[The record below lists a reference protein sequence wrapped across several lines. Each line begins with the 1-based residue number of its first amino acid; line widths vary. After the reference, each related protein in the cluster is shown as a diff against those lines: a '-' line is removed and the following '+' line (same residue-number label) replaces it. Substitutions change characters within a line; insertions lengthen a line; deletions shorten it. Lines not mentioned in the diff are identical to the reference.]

1 MFTRQGMHEIL
12 TISRAAANVAKGSFD
27 LIQNEASNFYKS
39 SILTKSCR
47 VHDEMYDEIQEKAN
61 SIRESTGST
70 PGPAS
75 STQSTFQSSA
85 SSPIIKDDKRPKVS
99 SKPKSKSSPTKRNYS
114 TKTVKPEIISEVV
127 EKTKNPET
135 RVPPQKAAAKIIEE
149 SRYAKIPSTKL
160 QRLFHYGHLAASVGL
175 NTASDGI
182 RAYASGEKADFR
194 KLALSSKN
202 VSILGDKLRKMRG
215 AALKV
220 GQMMSIQDESF
231 LPREISDLLKGV
243 QNQGYFMPPQQLN
256 RLMKLNLGDDW
267 KEKHFKE
274 FDEVPI
280 ASASISQVHRAVLKN
295 GAPVAVKVQ
304 YPGVKDSIDSDMD
317 NLLMFM
323 TASRLLPR
331 GMFPE
336 KSIQNARTELKWE
349 CDFNREA
356 ENIMKFSE
364 LLKDDSVFE
373 VPKVYDEVSNENI
386 LTMDYLEG
394 VEVCRGEWDQ
404 ATKDWIASNIMKLCL
419 QEIAQFKFMQTD
431 PNWANFLYN
440 ESKNKIELLDFGAAR
455 PYNDEFIHN
464 YVSCLRAAVDQDYEL
479 VKEYSQKLGYLTGLE
494 SEEMVNAHV
503 ESVVILGEPF
513 RAEGDYDFSHQDVT
527 TRVKSKMGL
536 MLRERLTPP
545 PEETYSLH
553 RKFSGVFLLCTRLKA
568 KVPCKELF
576 DKYFTL

>member
-1 MFTRQGMHEIL
+1 MLTREGVHEIL
-12 TISRAAANVAKGSFD
+12 TISKAAANVARASLD
-27 LIQNEASNFYKS
+27 LVQTEACNFYKS
-39 SILTKSCR
+39 SILTKNCR
-47 VHDEMYDEIQEKAN
+47 IHDEMYDELNSKSQ
-61 SIRESTGST
+61 SIRTGTTQST
-70 PGPAS
+70 PAPAS
-75 STQSTFQSSA
+75 STQSTFKSNA
-85 SSPIIKDDKRPKVS
+85 SSTIIQDDKRPKINPQTPS
-99 SKPKSKSSPTKRNYS
+99 TSRNYS
-114 TKTVKPEIISEVV
+114 TKAVKPTIIPEIT
-127 EKTKNPET
+127 EKTRQPET
-135 RVPPQKAAAKIIEE
+135 RDPPAKVAAKILDE

-160 QRLFHYGHLAASVGL
+160 QRLFHYGHLAANIGL
-175 NTASDGI
+175 NTATDGL
-182 RAYASGEKADFR
+182 RAYASGEKTDLR

-231 LPREISDLLKGV
+231 LPREISDLLKNV
-243 QNQGYFMPPQQLN
+243 QNQGYFMPPSQLD
-256 RLMKLNLGDDW
+256 RLMKLNLGEDW
-267 KEKHFKE
+267 KTKHFQS

-280 ASASISQVHRAVLKN
+280 ASASISQVHKAVLKN
-295 GAPVAVKVQ
+295 GSPVAVKIQ

-356 ENIMKFSE
+356 DNIKKFAE
-364 LLKDDSVFE
+364 LLGKDSVFQ

-386 LTMDYLEG
+386 LTMDYLKG
-394 VEVCRGEWDQ
+394 VEVCRGSWDQ
-404 ATKDWIASNIMKLCL
+404 STNDWIASNILRLCL

-431 PNWANFLYN
+431 PNWANFLFN
-440 ESKNKIELLDFGAAR
+440 EDNKKIELLDFGASR
-455 PYNDEFIHN
+455 DYNDEFIKN
-464 YVSCLRAAVDQDYEL
+464 YVSCLRAAVDKDREL
-479 VKEYSQKLGYLTGLE
+479 VKHYSQKLGYLTGLE
-494 SEEMVNAHV
+494 TEEMADAHV
-503 ESVVILGEPF
+503 DSVVILGEPF
-513 RAEGDYDFSHQDVT
+513 CSDGLYDFSKQDVT
-527 TRVKSKMGL
+527 TRVKAKMGI
-536 MLRERLTPP
+536 MLKERLTPP

-576 DKYFTL
+576 DEYFKL

>member
-1 MFTRQGMHEIL
+1 MFTREGVHEIL
-12 TISRAAANVAKGSFD
+12 TISRAAINVARGSID

-39 SILTKSCR
+39 SLLTKNCR
-47 VHDEMYDEIQEKAN
+47 LHDEMYDDLNAKSQEIRNNPNKQP
-61 SIRESTGST
+61 S
-70 PGPAS
+70 PAS
-75 STQSTFQSSA
+75 STQTKKSSNA
-85 SSPIIKDDKRPKVS
+85 SSILQDEKRPKINHNPTNPS
-99 SKPKSKSSPTKRNYS
+99 SSKRNYS
-114 TKTVKPEIISEVV
+114 TKSVKPTVIAEVV
-127 EKTKNPET
+127 EKTHEKPGS
-135 RVPPQKAAAKIIEE
+135 RSSPSKAAAKIIDE

-160 QRLFHYGHLAASVGL
+160 QRLFHYGQLAANIGI

-182 RAYASGEKADFR
+182 RAYAKGEKADLR

-202 VSILGDKLRKMRG
+202 VSILGNKLRKMRG

-231 LPREISDLLKGV
+231 LPREISDLLKNV
-243 QNQGYFMPPQQLN
+243 QNQGYFMPPTQLD
-256 RLMKLNLGDDW
+256 RLLKINLGEDW
-267 KEKHFKE
+267 KSKHFE
-274 FDEVPI
+274 SFDEVPI

-295 GAPVAVKVQ
+295 GQPVAVKVQ

-323 TASRLLPR
+323 TASKLLPR

-336 KSIQNARTELKWE
+336 KSIANARTELKWE

-356 ENIMKFSE
+356 SNIKKFHE
-364 LLKDDSVFE
+364 LLSNDLIFE
-373 VPKVYDEVSNENI
+373 VPKVYEHISNENI

-394 VEVCRGEWDQ
+394 IEVCRGSWSIE
-404 ATKDWIASNIMKLCL
+404 TSNWIATNIMRLCL

-440 ESKNKIELLDFGAAR
+440 ESKQKLELLDFGAAR
-455 PYNDEFIHN
+455 PYNTQFIKD
-464 YVSCLRAAVDQDYEL
+464 YVSCLKAAVKNDRES
-479 VKEYSQKLGYLTGLE
+479 VKKFSKKLGYLTGLE
-494 SEEMVNAHV
+494 SEEMINAHV
-503 ESVVILGEPF
+503 DSVIILGEPF
-513 RAEGDYDFSHQDVT
+513 RFDGEYDFANQDVT
-527 TRVKSKMGL
+527 TRVKAKMGL
-536 MLRERLTPP
+536 MLNERLTPP

-576 DKYFTL
+576 NEYFKL

>member
-1 MFTRQGMHEIL
+1 MVFTREGVHEIL
-12 TISRAAANVAKGSFD
+12 TISKAAVNVARGSFG
-27 LIQNEASNFYKS
+27 LIQSEASNFYKS
-39 SILTKSCR
+39 SILTKNCR
-47 VHDEMYDEIQEKAN
+47 VHDEMYDELNDKSQSLRNRSVNPA
-61 SIRESTGST
+61 
-70 PGPAS
+70 PAS
-75 STQSTFQSSA
+75 STQSSFQSSA
-85 SSPIIKDDKRPKVS
+85 TSTIIQDEKRPKLNS
-99 SKPKSKSSPTKRNYS
+99 NPHSTSKRNYS
-114 TKTVKPEIISEVV
+114 TKAVKPIIISEVE
-127 EKTKNPET
+127 EKTHEPDR
-135 RVPPQKAAAKIIEE
+135 RVSPPKAAAKIVDE

-160 QRLFHYGHLAASVGL
+160 QRLFHYGHLAANIGL

-182 RAYASGEKADFR
+182 RAYASGEKANLR
-194 KLALSSKN
+194 ELALSSKN

-231 LPREISDLLKGV
+231 LPREISDLLKNV
-243 QNQGYFMPPQQLN
+243 QNQGYFMPPTQLD
-256 RLMKLNLGDDW
+256 RLMKINLGEDW
-267 KEKHFKE
+267 KEAHFQS
-274 FDEVPI
+274 FNEVPI
-280 ASASISQVHRAVLKN
+280 ASASISQVHEAVLKN
-295 GAPVAVKVQ
+295 GQRVAVKIQ

-336 KSIQNARTELKWE
+336 KSILNARTELKWE

-356 ENIMKFSE
+356 DNIKTFAQ
-364 LLKDDSVFE
+364 LLGNDPVFE
-373 VPKVYDEVSNENI
+373 VPKVYDDVSNENI

-394 VEVCRGEWDQ
+394 VEVCRGSWDQ
-404 ATKDWIASNIMKLCL
+404 ATNNWIATNIMRLCL

-440 ESKNKIELLDFGAAR
+440 EQKNKIELLDFGASRA
-455 PYNDEFIHN
+455 YNDDFIKN
-464 YVSCLRAAVDQDYEL
+464 YVSCLRAGVDKDRES
-479 VKEYSQKLGYLTGLE
+479 VKYYSEKLGYLTGLE

-503 ESVVILGEPF
+503 DSVVILAEPF
-513 RAEGDYDFSHQDVT
+513 NGEGVYDFSHQDVT
-527 TRVKSKMGL
+527 TRVKAKMGV
-536 MLRERLTPP
+536 MLKERLTPP

-576 DKYFTL
+576 DEYFK